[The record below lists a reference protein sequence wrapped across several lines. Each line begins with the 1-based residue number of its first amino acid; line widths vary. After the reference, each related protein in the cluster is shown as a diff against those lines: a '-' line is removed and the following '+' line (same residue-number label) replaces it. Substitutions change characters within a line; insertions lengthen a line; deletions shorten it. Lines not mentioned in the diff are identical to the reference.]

1 MGKFLGSFWGALIGA
16 GCTCWAVIMQKNY
29 ADEQRMIDEI
39 TGVRPYIVAVH
50 PEYCKVEGKIKLHF
64 AIQNIGLN
72 SACDIMIYA
81 KNYETKQDNE
91 IIQQKFCLTV
101 NSSVEID
108 AEFDFA
114 ETMYYEFR
122 YRDLKSNQYSQEF
135 RYNEN
140 TIRSFNLTK
149 EVICKFCIKI
159 NKFKIRHNIS
169 LFQKYL

>member
-1 MGKFLGSFWGALIGA
+1 M
-16 GCTCWAVIMQKNY
+16 
-29 ADEQRMIDEI
+29 
-39 TGVRPYIVAVH
+39 
-50 PEYCKVEGKIKLHF
+50 HF

-140 TIRSFNLTK
+140 TNSF
-149 EVICKFCIKI
+149 
-159 NKFKIRHNIS
+159 IS
-169 LFQKYL
+169 FEPKRI